1 MDKQIRLYKDEK
13 VSFYFYNVFTNLIH
27 LLLYF

>member
-13 VSFYFYNVFTNLIH
+13 VSFYFYKVFTNLIQ